1 MQQVPPDEVS
11 DLIKGWDS
19 ALDEATLDRLGMA
32 SDDLRSAVRRRVL
45 TELTRPVVDV

>member
-1 MQQVPPDEVS
+1 
-11 DLIKGWDS
+11 
-19 ALDEATLDRLGMA
+19 MA